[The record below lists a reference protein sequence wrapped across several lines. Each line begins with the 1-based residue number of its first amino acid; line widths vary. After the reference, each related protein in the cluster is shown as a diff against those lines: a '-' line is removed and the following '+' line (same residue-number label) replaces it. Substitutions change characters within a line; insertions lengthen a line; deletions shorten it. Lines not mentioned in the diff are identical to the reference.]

1 MARKKSGSSTA
12 PPFEGDGT
20 VVDTDVVAELE
31 SSYLEY
37 SYSVIYSRALPDA
50 RDGLKPVHRRILY
63 SMSDTGLRPDRPYV
77 KSARVVGDVMGRFH
91 PHGDSAIYDAMVRLA
106 QGFAMRMPLV
116 DGHGNWGFSPDDAP
130 AASRYTECRMT
141 AAATLLTDGLDEET
155 VDLEANYDGSLQQPS
170 VLPAAFP
177 NLLVNGTSGIAV
189 GMATNMI
196 PHNLVEVVDAA
207 RHLLGHPDADLDD
220 LMAFVP
226 GPDLPTGAQLLGMT
240 EVRAAYETGRGVV
253 RMRAT
258 AEVEPLPRGKSQ
270 ITVTELPYGV
280 GAERVIAKVKE
291 LVTGKKL
298 QGISDIK
305 DLTDRHRGTQL
316 VLEVKAGFHAQA
328 VLAELYRLTP
338 LEESFGINNLAL
350 VDGQPR
356 TLGLK
361 ELLQVFLD
369 HRVDVVTRRSRYRL
383 RKAQERAHLVEGLLL
398 ALAHIDEV
406 VRIIR
411 ASADVAEARA
421 ALTAAFELSDV
432 QAGYILDMQLRRL
445 VALEVGKLQ
454 AELAELRARIAEL
467 EEVLAEPAA
476 LRRVIDGEL
485 ATVAAEHGSP
495 RRTVLVG
502 GDLKALVAK
511 RAASLEVAD
520 EPCDVVLSSAGLVAR
535 TPLHPDTEGGS
546 GRRRTGRVR
555 HDVVVS
561 TARTTTRGTVGLVT
575 SAGRV
580 VRASVLDLPAVPA
593 VTTGALSLRGGAPV
607 SEFGALQRG
616 ERVLALTPMST
627 EGPGLVLG
635 TRQGVVKRVTPDW
648 SPKGEAVEVIALKP
662 GDEVVG
668 ATELVDGQEE
678 LVFFAS
684 TGDLLRF
691 PASAVRPQGRSA
703 GGMAGIKLSAGA
715 QVVGFCAVDLS
726 APEGVLDV
734 VDEPLVVTGGGLPP
748 EGRSKGPTGRA
759 WGVVSSVKVTP
770 LAEYPRKGRAT
781 GGVRVQRLLSG
792 EAQLVLGWAGRGP
805 AWGAAAGGEP
815 VELPSSYGKRDGS
828 GTPVPEPPVA
838 VGRPHITA

>member
-1 MARKKSGSSTA
+1 MARRSKGGEA

-20 VVDTDVVAELE
+20 IVDTSVVEELE
-31 SSYLEY
+31 SSYLDY

-106 QGFAMRMPLV
+106 QGFAMRVPLI
-116 DGHGNWGFSPDDAP
+116 DGHGNWGSPDDPP

-141 AAATLLTDGLDEET
+141 SAATLLTDGLDEET
-155 VDLEANYDGSLQQPS
+155 VDLEPNYDGSLQQPS
-170 VLPAAFP
+170 VLPASFP

-207 RHLLGHPDADLDD
+207 RHLLEHPEATLDD
-220 LMAFVP
+220 LMTFVP
-226 GPDLPTGAQLLGMT
+226 GPDLPTGGQLLGMN
-240 EVRAAYETGRGVV
+240 EVRDAYENGRGVV
-253 RMRAT
+253 RVRAT

-298 QGISDIK
+298 QGVSDIK

-316 VLEVKAGFHAQA
+316 VIEVKAGFHAQA
-328 VLAELYRLTP
+328 LLVELYRLTP

-350 VDGQPR
+350 VDGEPR

-361 ELLQVFLD
+361 DLLQVFLD

-383 RKAQERAHLVEGLLL
+383 RRAQERAHLVEGLLL

-411 ASADVAEARA
+411 ASADVAEARIRLVDTFA
-421 ALTAAFELSDV
+421 LSDV

-445 VALEVGKLQ
+445 VALEVEKLQ
-454 AELAELRARIAEL
+454 AELAELRARITEL
-467 EEVLAEPAA
+467 QAILADPLV

-485 ATVAAEHGSP
+485 ADVAAEHGTP

-502 GDLKALVAK
+502 GDLKALVS
-511 RAASLEVAD
+511 RPAASLEVVD

-535 TPLHPDTEGGS
+535 TPLTAEAAEGG

-561 TARTTTRGTVGLVT
+561 TARTTTRGVVGLVT

-580 VRASVLDLPAVPA
+580 VRVQVLDLPGVPA
-593 VTTGALSLRGGAPV
+593 VTTGALSLRGGAPAQ
-607 SEFGALQRG
+607 EFAALERG
-616 ERVLALTPMST
+616 ERVLALTAMPDQ
-627 EGPGLVLG
+627 GPGLAVA

-648 SPKGEAVEVIALKP
+648 SGKSEAVEVIALKP

-668 ATELVDGQEE
+668 AVELVTGEEE

-703 GGMAGIKLSAGA
+703 GGMAGMKLDAGA
-715 QVVGFCAVDLS
+715 TLVGFTAVDLA
-726 APEGVLDV
+726 APEGVLDL
-734 VDEPLVVTGGGLPP
+734 VDEPVVVTGAGLPP
-748 EGRSKGPTGRA
+748 EGRAKGPTGMA

-770 LAEYPRKGRAT
+770 LSEYPRKGRAT
-781 GGVRVQRLLSG
+781 GGVRVQRMLAG

-805 AWGAAAGGEP
+805 AWAAAAGGDP
-815 VELPSSYGKRDGS
+815 VELPATYGKRDGS
-828 GTPVPEPPVA
+828 GTPVDKAPAA
-838 VGRPHITA
+838 VGRPHTGTP

>member
-1 MARKKSGSSTA
+1 VGRKRSGASGA
-12 PPFEGDGT
+12 IPPFEGEGT
-20 VVDTDVVAELE
+20 ILDTNVVDELE
-31 SSYLEY
+31 SSYLDY

-63 SMSDTGLRPDRPYV
+63 SMADSGLRPDRPYV

-91 PHGDSAIYDAMVRLA
+91 PHGDSAIYDAMVRMA
-106 QGFAMRMPLV
+106 QSFAMRVPLI
-116 DGHGNWGFSPDDAP
+116 DGHGNWGSPDDSP

-141 AAATLLTDGLDEET
+141 PAALLLTDGLDEET
-155 VDLEANYDGSLQQPS
+155 VDHEPNYDGSLEQPS

-177 NLLVNGTSGIAV
+177 NLLVNGASGIAV

-207 RHLLGHPDADLDD
+207 RHLLQHPDADLDD

-226 GPDLPTGAQLLGMT
+226 GPDLPTGGQLLGMN
-240 EVRAAYETGRGVV
+240 EVREAYENGRGVV
-253 RMRAT
+253 RVRAT
-258 AEVEPLPRGKSQ
+258 AEVGPLPRGKSQ

-316 VLEVKAGFHAQA
+316 VIEVKAGFSGQA

-361 ELLQVFLD
+361 DLLQVFLD
-369 HRVDVVTRRSRYRL
+369 HRADVVTRRSRYRL
-383 RKAQERAHLVEGLLL
+383 RRAEERAHLVEGLLL
-398 ALAHIDEV
+398 ALANIDEV

-445 VALEVGKLQ
+445 VALEVEKLE
-454 AELAELRARIAEL
+454 AELAELRHRIAEL
-467 EEVLAEPAA
+467 EEILRDPAV
-476 LRRVIDGEL
+476 LRRVVDGEL
-485 ATVAAEHGSP
+485 AEVAVEHGTP

-511 RAASLEVAD
+511 RATSLEVPD
-520 EPCDVVLSSAGLVAR
+520 EPCDVVLSSAGLIGR
-535 TPLHPDTEGGS
+535 TPLHADGS
-546 GRRRTGRVR
+546 DGGRRRTGRVR
-555 HDVVVS
+555 HDVVLSV
-561 TARTTTRGTVGLVT
+561 ARSTTRGTVGLVT

-580 VRASVLDLPAVPA
+580 VRAGVLDLPNVPA

-607 SEFGALQRG
+607 QEFVALERG
-616 ERVLALTPMST
+616 ERVLAVTAMS
-627 EGPGLVLG
+627 EDGPGLALA

-648 SPKGEAVEVIALKP
+648 AAKGDSLEVISLKAA
-662 GDEVVG
+662 DEVVG
-668 ATELVDGQEE
+668 AVELETGEEE
-678 LVFFAS
+678 LVFFS
-684 TGDLLRF
+684 SSGDLLRF
-691 PASAVRPQGRSA
+691 PASAVRPQGRAA
-703 GGMAGIKLSAGA
+703 GGMAGMKLASGA
-715 QVVGFCAVDLS
+715 LVIGFSAVDLRT
-726 APEGVLDV
+726 PEGVLDV
-734 VDEPLVVTGGGLPP
+734 VDEPVVVTGAGLPP
-748 EGRSKGPTGRA
+748 EGRGKAPTGMA

-770 LAEYPRKGRAT
+770 LSEYPRKGRAT
-781 GGVRVQRLLSG
+781 GGVRVQRMLAG

-805 AWGAAAGGEP
+805 AWAAAAGGDP
-815 VELPSSYGKRDGS
+815 VDLPATYGRRDGS
-828 GTPVPEPPVA
+828 GTPVDKRPTA
-838 VGRPHITA
+838 VGRPHLA